1 MGKLEYYETTL
12 LAEGES
18 LSRREQ
24 RGLLELAQQHQA
36 DAKKL
41 RAFPKLV
48 EALEPFAAMAEAVD
62 NAGHLSGH
70 AEELYCIGQ
79 IQGPPICITRTAV
92 SDARAALALA
102 REVSE

>member
-1 MGKLEYYETTL
+1 MGGFSNE
-12 LAEGES
+12 
-18 LSRREQ
+18 RE
-24 RGLLELAQQHQA
+24 REKSAFDSMA
-36 DAKKL
+36 SDAKKL

-48 EALEPFAAMAEAVD
+48 EALEPFAALAEAVA

-79 IQGPPICITRTAV
+79 IEGPPICVTRTAV

-102 REVSE
+102 REASE